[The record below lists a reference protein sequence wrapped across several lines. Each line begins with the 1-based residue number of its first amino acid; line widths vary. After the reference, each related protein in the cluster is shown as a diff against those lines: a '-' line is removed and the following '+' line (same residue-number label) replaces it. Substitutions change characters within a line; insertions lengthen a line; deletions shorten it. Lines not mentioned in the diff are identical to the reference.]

1 MPKWPPEDEEQ
12 YLPRHPRGLDMPA
25 LPERE
30 QDAKPAKETHGGA
43 GSMYEAR
50 GNEVFEI
57 RPGSE
62 PERFLTVH
70 ATSRMAQS
78 TNAQADTIARLL
90 NWVDARLLNWV
101 DDGRVR

>member
-12 YLPRHPRGLDMPA
+12 YLPRLPWGLDMPA

-30 QDAKPAKETHGGA
+30 QDARPAKEAHGG
-43 GSMYEAR
+43 GGIMYEAR

-57 RPGSE
+57 RPGRE

-70 ATSRMAQS
+70 ATSRTQPPE
-78 TNAQADTIARLL
+78 AQADTIARLL
-90 NWVDARLLNWV
+90 NWVDARLLNWT
-101 DDGRVR
+101 DDGRFR